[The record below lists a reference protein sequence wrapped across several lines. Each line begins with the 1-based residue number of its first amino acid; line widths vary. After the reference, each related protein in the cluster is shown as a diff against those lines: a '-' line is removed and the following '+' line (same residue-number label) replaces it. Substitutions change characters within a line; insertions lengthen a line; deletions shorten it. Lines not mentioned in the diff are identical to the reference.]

1 MTKKVFV
8 QTFGCQMNVADSSE
22 MLDALAL
29 RGAQETADIDD
40 ADVILVNTCT
50 VREHAE
56 HKAVSY
62 LGRLEKWKA
71 ARSGRVII
79 FAGCAAQ
86 RLGEKLKKSYQ
97 FLDIVAGAKGIEN
110 FGGVLDESGLFGTE
124 RGGDIIK
131 KSAVT
136 DFVTVMRGCDFKCSY
151 CIVPSVRGPVKCLP
165 PQEILAR
172 VKTLAERGVKE
183 IVLLGQTVNAYKY
196 ETTDFA
202 DLLEAAAAVPGVL
215 RVRFMSPHPLY
226 MTPKLIEVI
235 KNNPKIAKHV
245 HLPAQS
251 GSDKI
256 LKDMKRGYDGKMLLD
271 TINALKA
278 AGILVSTDIIIGY
291 PGETEEDFNDTLKL
305 VDAAR
310 FSFAYCFKFSPR
322 AGTCAALKNAVSD
335 KDVVKRL
342 DILLNKVKGYAAA
355 AYDRAVGT
363 KQEVLVETPYKGRAS
378 GNLWV
383 KFPAKQ
389 ASGNIVT
396 VLIKKS
402 DGTLLYSE

>member
-1 MTKKVFV
+1 
-8 QTFGCQMNVADSSE
+8 MNVADSAE
-22 MLDALAL
+22 MLGALVA
-29 RGAQETADIDD
+29 RGAKETADIDD
-40 ADVILVNTCT
+40 ADIILVNTCT

-86 RLGEKLKKSYQ
+86 RLGEKLKKSYP
-97 FLDIVAGAKGIEN
+97 FLDIIAGAKGIEN
-110 FGGVLDESGLFGTE
+110 FGGVLDESGLFGAE
-124 RGGDIIK
+124 HGGDIIK
-131 KSAVT
+131 KSTVT
-136 DFVTVMRGCDFKCSY
+136 DFVTVMRGCDFQCSY

-165 PQEILAR
+165 PKDILAQ
-172 VKTLAERGVKE
+172 VKMLVARGVKE

-196 ETTDFA
+196 EGIDFA
-202 DLLEAAAAVPGVL
+202 DLLEMVAAEPGVE

-226 MTPKLIEVI
+226 ITPKLVDVI

-256 LKDMKRGYDGKMLLD
+256 LKDMKRGYDAKTLLD
-271 TINALKA
+271 KINALKN
-278 AGILVSTDIIIGY
+278 AGVLVSTDIVIGY

-305 VDAAR
+305 VDAAK

-322 AGTCAALKNAVSD
+322 ADTPAASLKNAVPD
-335 KDVVKRL
+335 KEVEKRL
-342 DILLNKVKGYAAA
+342 DILLNKIKGLAAA
-355 AYDRAVGT
+355 AYDSAVGT
-363 KQEVLVETPYKGRAS
+363 RQEVLVETPYKGRTS

-383 KFPAKQ
+383 KFPSKQ
-389 ASGNIVT
+389 QAGNVVT
-396 VLIKKS
+396 VLIKRS

>member
-1 MTKKVFV
+1 
-8 QTFGCQMNVADSSE
+8 MNAADSAE
-22 MLDALAL
+22 MLSAFVA
-29 RGAQETADIDD
+29 RGARETADVGD

-71 ARSGRVII
+71 ARPGRTII
-79 FAGCAAQ
+79 FAGCAAE
-86 RLGEKLKKSYQ
+86 RLGEKLKKSYP

-110 FGGVLDESGLFGTE
+110 FGGVLDESGLFETE
-124 RGGDIIK
+124 HGGGIITK
-131 KSAVT
+131 TAIA

-151 CIVPSVRGPVKCLP
+151 CIVPGVRGPAKCLP
-165 PQEILAR
+165 PAEILEQA
-172 VKTLAERGVKE
+172 KTLALRGVKE
-183 IVLLGQTVNAYKY
+183 ITLLGQTVNAYKF
-196 ETTDFA
+196 ENTDFA
-202 DLLEAAAAVPGVL
+202 DLLEAVAGVPGVE
-215 RVRFMSPHPLY
+215 RVRFMSPHPLFV
-226 MTPKLIEVI
+226 TQKLIDAI

-256 LKDMKRGYDGKMLLD
+256 LKEMKRGYDGKTLLGK
-271 TINALKA
+271 INALKN
-278 AGILVSTDIIIGY
+278 AGVLVSTDIIIGY
-291 PGETEEDFNDTLKL
+291 PGETDEDFNDTLKL

-322 AGTCAALKNAVSD
+322 AGTPAASSKDAVPD
-335 KDVVKRL
+335 KTVEKRL
-342 DILLNKVKGYAAA
+342 DILLNKVKSCAAA
-355 AYDRAVGT
+355 AYNEAAGARE
-363 KQEVLVETPYKGRAS
+363 KVLIETPYKGRTS

-383 KFPAKQ
+383 KFPTKREIG
-389 ASGNIVT
+389 SVIE

-402 DGTLLYSE
+402 DGNLLYTE